1 MYTIGIITGI
11 VFYLGC
17 IYLYFL
23 LDRMVDKLGQI
34 DDRLTEMRIDMAVTQ
49 TEIKRAQELVERNID
64 TDPYPSSIKN

>member
-23 LDRMVDKLGQI
+23 LDRMVTMLGQI
-34 DDRLTEMRIDMAVTQ
+34 DERLDEMRIDLAVQ
-49 TEIKRAQELVERNID
+49 KTEIKRAKQIVERQD
-64 TDPYPSSIKN
+64 AV